1 MNKSEM
7 FWQTY
12 LNLEKELLEL
22 SKYIY
27 ITDERSVYSKGSLV
41 QEKCTTQIET
51 FSPYIADLIVRT
63 CIEIESISKELY
75 FDLGG
80 AKSRGDKNLFFD
92 EDCLKLLDI
101 KCKSSQKI
109 VMISSSSFNLTDEN
123 NKSFKPLKNAHK
135 RQGTEWE
142 RAYQSVK
149 HDRYSSVS
157 CGTIKNFIRALGALF
172 LLNVY
177 YRNKRMYVKY
187 LEVIGLDFSFGSKVF
202 SLKKPSDKYVVD
214 VINGKEIKDI
224 LVSDESPYILKYTD
238 AIYKQVLEANKKS
251 KDNRNQYLLSQPEFR
266 EPEFI
271 KILQEL
277 IEKEKKDPSQKTIL
291 SWELCKYRINKNIP
305 AWLPFEVRKMLFVKS
320 SEFNGRIHQ
329 ANTHKTEFELTTE
342 NLQAEMDMAGIR
354 AGMELESRFDNQK
367 MEKAFVDGHCE
378 LIIDRGDVKYK

>member
-27 ITDERSVYSKGSLV
+27 ITDERSVYSKGALV

-51 FSPYIADLIVRT
+51 FSPHIADLIVRT
-63 CIEIESISKELY
+63 CVEIEAISKELY

-80 AKSRGDKNLFFD
+80 TKARGNKDLFFD

-101 KCKSSQKI
+101 KCRSSQKI
-109 VMISSSSFNLTDEN
+109 VRVSCPSFNLTDEN
-123 NKSFKPLKNAHK
+123 NNTLRPLKNAHK

-142 RAYQSVK
+142 RAYQAVK

-157 CGTIKNFIRALGALF
+157 HGTIKNFIRALGALF

-177 YRNKRMYVKY
+177 YRNKSMYVKY
-187 LEVIGLDFSFGSKVF
+187 LEVLGLDFSFGSKVF
-202 SLKKPSDKYVVD
+202 SLKKPTDKYIVD

-238 AIYKQVLEANKKS
+238 AIYKQILEANKKS
-251 KDNRNQYLLSQPEFR
+251 KNDRNQYLISQPEFHD
-266 EPEFI
+266 PEFI
-271 KILQEL
+271 KILQDL
-277 IEKEKKDPSQKTIL
+277 IEKERRDPSQRLIL
-291 SWELCKYRINKNIP
+291 SWEMCKFRINKNIP
-305 AWLPFEVRKMLFVKS
+305 AWLPFDVRRMLFIKS
-320 SEFNGRIHQ
+320 DEFNGRIHQ
-329 ANTHKTEFELTTE
+329 ANVHKTESELTAE
-342 NLQAEMDMAGIR
+342 NLQAEIDMAGIR
-354 AGMELESRFDNQK
+354 AGMELENRFENK
-367 MEKAFVDGHCE
+367 KIVKAFNEGHCE
-378 LIIDRGDVKYK
+378 LIIDRGNVKYK